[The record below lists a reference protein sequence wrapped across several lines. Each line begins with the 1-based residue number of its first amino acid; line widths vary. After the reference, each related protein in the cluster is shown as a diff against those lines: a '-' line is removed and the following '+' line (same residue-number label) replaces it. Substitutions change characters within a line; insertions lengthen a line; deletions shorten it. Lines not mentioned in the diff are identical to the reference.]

1 MAGDRDGD
9 GYADDEYLAPAD
21 QLTLTD
27 DDERLPWLESG
38 DEDYAEPAVDTG
50 RIVALAILALLALA
64 AFVAYM
70 NRFQIRPEERALR
83 EKFGAT
89 FDAYARA
96 VRRWL

>member
-1 MAGDRDGD
+1 MYAGLLCV
-9 GYADDEYLAPAD
+9 LA
-21 QLTLTD
+21 
-27 DDERLPWLESG
+27 G
-38 DEDYAEPAVDTG
+38 G
-50 RIVALAILALLALA
+50 ALALGNALALLAPA

-83 EKFGAT
+83 EKFGVA

>member
-1 MAGDRDGD
+1 MLAGG
-9 GYADDEYLAPAD
+9 
-21 QLTLTD
+21 
-27 DDERLPWLESG
+27 
-38 DEDYAEPAVDTG
+38 
-50 RIVALAILALLALA
+50 ALALGNALALLAPA

-83 EKFGAT
+83 EKFGVA